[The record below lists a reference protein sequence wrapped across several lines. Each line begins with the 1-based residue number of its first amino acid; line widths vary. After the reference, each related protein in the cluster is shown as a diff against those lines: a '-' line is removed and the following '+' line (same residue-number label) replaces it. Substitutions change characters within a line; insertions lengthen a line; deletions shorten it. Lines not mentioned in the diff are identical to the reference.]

1 MDDQREA
8 ICRSA
13 AAAIRR
19 GAGRLG
25 GMKALVGLD
34 GFVDEIIA
42 VVDHRYSLDRYE
54 RVETIARMAEK
65 IAAAA
70 GKSSNYELMV
80 TRRKLGGNGPIMANA
95 LATLGMEV
103 AYVGCLG
110 HPEIDPVFADF
121 ARQAEVIS
129 IANPGFTNALEFA
142 DGKLMLSK
150 LESLHEVNWANLTA
164 RLPVEELIRRIAA
177 SSLIGLLNWTELPG
191 LTAIWDA
198 LIAEVFPH
206 VPRGHRT
213 LFIDLVDPE
222 KRSANDIR
230 GALETLTRFQEHVD
244 VVLGLNLKEAT
255 QAAGALGLDPPG
267 ADLAR
272 SAAAI
277 RAALGLAG
285 VVIHP
290 REGAAAATPEGTAS
304 ILGPF
309 VAQPLIS
316 TGAGDHFN
324 AGFCLGWVLKL
335 PLDQCLGVGVATSG
349 YYVRTAAS
357 PTPHELAD
365 FLAALPAPEAEA
377 AGD

>member
-1 MDDQREA
+1 MDDQRQSA
-8 ICRSA
+8 CRGA
-13 AAAIRR
+13 AAALRHE
-19 GAGRLG
+19 ADRLG
-25 GMKALVGLD
+25 SLGALIGLD

-42 VVDHRYSLDRYE
+42 VVERRHDLERYD

-70 GKSSNYELMV
+70 GKSSNYELVV

-95 LATLGMEV
+95 LARLGMRV
-103 AYVGCLG
+103 SYVGCLG
-110 HPEIDPVFADF
+110 HPTVDPVFADF
-121 ARQAEVIS
+121 AARAEVIS
-129 IANPGFTNALEFA
+129 IADPGFTNALEFA

-150 LESLHEVNWANLTA
+150 LAAIHEVSWASLTA
-164 RLPVEELIRRIAA
+164 AIPVPELIRRFTEC
-177 SSLIGLLNWTELPG
+177 SLIGLLNWTELPG

-222 KRSANDIR
+222 KRSATDIR
-230 GALETLTRFQEHVD
+230 GALDTLTRFQEHVD

-267 ADLAR
+267 ADLA
-272 SAAAI
+272 AAAARI
-277 RAALGLAG
+277 RTTLGLAG
-285 VVIHP
+285 VVVHP
-290 REGAAAATPEGTAS
+290 REGAAAATAEGTAS

-335 PLDQCLGVGVATSG
+335 PLGQCLAAGVATSG

-357 PTPHELAD
+357 PTPQELAD
-365 FLAALPAPEAEA
+365 FLHDLPAPEAEA
-377 AGD
+377 AGA

>member
-1 MDDQREA
+1 MDDQRLTT
-8 ICRSA
+8 CRSTA
-13 AAAIRR
+13 DAIRA
-19 GAGRLG
+19 AGPGLG
-25 GMKALVGLD
+25 DLRALIGLD

-42 VVDHRYSLDRYE
+42 VVDRRHDLERFD

-70 GKSSNYELMV
+70 GKSSNYELVV

-95 LATLGMEV
+95 LATFGM
-103 AYVGCLG
+103 ATRYVGCLG
-110 HPEIDPVFADF
+110 HPQVDPVFADF
-121 ARQAEVIS
+121 AARAEVTS

-150 LESLHEVNWANLTA
+150 LEALHDVSWANLTA
-164 RLPVEELIRRIAA
+164 AIPVPELIRRFAE

-206 VPRGHRT
+206 VPRGDRA

-222 KRSANDIR
+222 KRTLADIR
-230 GALETLTRFQEHVD
+230 RALASLTRFQGYVD

-255 QAAGALGLDPPG
+255 QAAGALGLAPPG
-267 ADLAR
+267 ADLAG
-272 SAAAI
+272 AAGAI
-277 RAALGLAG
+277 RAALGLSC

-290 REGAAAATPEGTAS
+290 REGAAAATEGDSAS
-304 ILGPF
+304 LLGPF
-309 VAQPLIS
+309 VARPLIS

-324 AGFCLGWVLKL
+324 AGFCLGWTLKL
-335 PLDQCLGVGVATSG
+335 PLAQCLAAGVATSG
-349 YYVRTAAS
+349 HYVRTATS
-357 PTPHELAD
+357 PTPDQLAD
-365 FLAALPAPEAEA
+365 FLADLPAPEAEP